1 MAQVLV
7 RDLNAKVIA
16 SLKKRAQ
23 KNRRSLQGELKLI
36 LEEASR
42 NTSLRIDEFIARAQ
56 NIRERTSGKTQT
68 DSATLI
74 REDRER

>member
-23 KNRRSLQGELKLI
+23 KNRRSLQGELKMI
-36 LEEASR
+36 LEDAAR
-42 NTSLRIDEFIARAQ
+42 NTSLRVDEFIARTKK
-56 NIRERTSGKTQT
+56 IRDRTSKRSQT

>member
-7 RDLNAKVIA
+7 RDLDAKVIE
-16 SLKKRAQ
+16 SLKKRAL
-23 KNRRSLQGELKLI
+23 KNRRSLQGELKMI

-42 NTSLRIDEFIARAQ
+42 NSSLRIDEFIARTKK
-56 NIRERTSGKTQT
+56 IRNRTSGRPQT
-68 DSATLI
+68 DSAALI

>member
-56 NIRERTSGKTQT
+56 KIRERTSGKTQT